1 MTVMFLVK
9 GRGELAV
16 MPAVT
21 GVLIHHSAVDT
32 GTDGNVVS
40 TG

>member
-1 MTVMFLVK
+1 M
-9 GRGELAV
+9 AV
-16 MPAVT
+16 MPAIT
-21 GVLIHHSAVDT
+21 AVLLNQSAVDT